1 MEIQTRANSDQKI
14 RVHPPAVNIA
24 MADRVARALSR
35 RADPVFLE
43 ALSDRD
49 HASLSDL
56 IEEYFCG
63 SSDDTG

>member
-1 MEIQTRANSDQKI
+1 MNT
-14 RVHPPAVNIA
+14 V

-35 RADPVFLE
+35 GADPVFLE

-49 HASLSDL
+49 HTALTDL
-56 IEEYFCG
+56 IEEYFCH